1 MIVSLE
7 ALPRNREALIAAV
20 LTAAEFSSISLINI
34 PDLLRFSLRSWEA
47 CGILR
52 EDLPDAA
59 GITLPEGGRVCRASR
74 VPPETVSPAIFC
86 PPNPEAASA
95 ASAPDNRDFHAPG
108 DTKIH
113 KRDRPLELMPHI
125 RAVDFDMAVPFPHT
139 EYFRSRG
146 INRAL
151 VIAGD
156 PPKLKTGPG
165 KTESPDGQTRPAYP
179 TETVPF
185 IRKLKTEMPE
195 LEVYAAFDPYRSN
208 IRYELDYLKEK
219 EDAGAAGFMSQPFFD
234 LRLLEIYA
242 EYLEGKN
249 IFWGVSP
256 ALSES
261 NRKYWESRNRAIFPR
276 NFRPDMYWNVDFG
289 RRVLSFCETHHFNF
303 YLMPIKIELAPYLQG
318 LFA

>member
-1 MIVSLE
+1 MTVSLE
-7 ALPRNREALIAAV
+7 AVPRSREALTAAA

-52 EDLPDAA
+52 EELPAA
-59 GITLPEGGRVCRASR
+59 GLVPRGG
-74 VPPETVSPAIFC
+74 
-86 PPNPEAASA
+86 
-95 ASAPDNRDFHAPG
+95 G
-108 DTKIH
+108 
-113 KRDRPLELMPHI
+113 LGLMPHI
-125 RAVDFDMAVPFPHT
+125 RAIDFDMAAPFPHAG
-139 EYFRSRG
+139 YFRSQG
-146 INRAL
+146 INKVL

-165 KTESPDGQTRPAYP
+165 KTGTPAAPPRPVYP

-185 IRKLKTEMPE
+185 IRKLKAEMPE

-219 EDAGAAGFMSQPFFD
+219 EEAGAAGFMSQPFFD

-249 IFWGVSP
+249 VFWGLSP

-261 NRKYWESRNRAIFPR
+261 SRKYWESRNRAVFPR

-289 RRVLSFCETHHFNF
+289 RRVLSFCETHHFNL
-303 YLMPIKIELAPYLQG
+303 YLMPIKIDLAPYLRG
-318 LFA
+318 LFG

>member
-7 ALPRNREALIAAV
+7 AVPRNREALI
-20 LTAAEFSSISLINI
+20 TAAATAVKFGSISLINI

-47 CGILR
+47 CAILR
-52 EDLPDAA
+52 ENLPDTAESASPAA
-59 GITLPEGGRVCRASR
+59 GLGLI
-74 VPPETVSPAIFC
+74 
-86 PPNPEAASA
+86 
-95 ASAPDNRDFHAPG
+95 
-108 DTKIH
+108 
-113 KRDRPLELMPHI
+113 PHI
-125 RAVDFDMAVPFPHT
+125 RAIDFDMAAPFPHT
-139 EYFRSRG
+139 GYFRSRG
-146 INRAL
+146 IDKVL

-156 PPKLKTGPG
+156 PPKPNTGSG
-165 KTESPDGQTRPAYP
+165 KAGAPPGQTRRSYP

-185 IRKLKTEMPE
+185 IRKLRAEMPE
-195 LEVYAAFDPYRSN
+195 LQVYAAFDPYRSN

-219 EDAGAAGFMSQPFFD
+219 EEAGAAGFMSQPFFD

-249 IFWGVSP
+249 VFWGLSP

-289 RRVLSFCETHHFNF
+289 RRVLYFCETNRFNL
-303 YLMPIKIELAPYLQG
+303 YLMPIKIDLASYLQG
-318 LFA
+318 LFG